1 MGKCIILLA
10 LLPLV
15 LLLCGGPSGVP
26 QSPPATA
33 MRPVKQLPS
42 QTPSTAEIDVIDFDF
57 RQLFLTNHPGTSA
70 IEGEPTKGARFFV
83 EAKLYAEEAISR
95 AKFEAIDERGNVIQ
109 KILIERQP
117 GANGGSGFYGVMKVP
132 DQPFRV
138 VMSGE
143 DIDGKRYSRTYK
155 RLFRPTDRPKSAIL
169 LPPGGPE
176 ANSKQRQ
183 QFEAAGQEYM
193 DKKEEELR
201 KKAGEMIVMPRIR
214 VSNAM
219 YAPYLSKAGRPLG
232 VRITFDVEF
241 SQDGYYNPELHVYP
255 EYKNSDW
262 RGRIEMKP
270 LTGSIEPQP
279 AESGSP
285 QKQPHILAYG
295 AGYLYREGT
304 TYHFT
309 AEYIPDYVIQNENK
323 TKFCIWHQQYK
334 HTPEFQAAWRA
345 ILVSEAPTKY
355 ILYISNTNFGGE
367 IEGLHPQGTL
377 YNSFVAED
385 AKDCGEQPTN
395 RF

>member
-1 MGKCIILLA
+1 MGKWIVLLS
-10 LLPLV
+10 LLTLV
-15 LLLCGGPSGVP
+15 LLFCGGQSEGP
-26 QSPPATA
+26 QSPASA

-42 QTPSTAEIDVIDFDF
+42 QTPSTAEIDITDFDF
-57 RQLFLTNHPGTSA
+57 QQLFITNHPGTSA
-70 IEGEPTKGARFFV
+70 IEGEPTKGSRFFV
-83 EAKLYAEEAISR
+83 EAKLYAEEAIAT

-117 GANGGSGFYGVMKVP
+117 DANGGSGFYGVMKVP

-138 VMSGE
+138 VVSGE
-143 DIDGKRYSRTYK
+143 DIDGRSYSRTYE
-155 RLFRPTDRPKSAIL
+155 RFFRPTARPKSAIL
-169 LPPGGPE
+169 VPPGGSP

-183 QFEAAGQEYM
+183 KFEAAGQQYM
-193 DKKEEELR
+193 DNKEENLR
-201 KKAGEMIVMPRIR
+201 KNAGEMIVMPRIL

-241 SQDGYYNPELHVYP
+241 SHDGYYNPELRVYP
-255 EYKNSDW
+255 DYKDSNW
-262 RGRIEMKP
+262 RGRIDMKP

-285 QKQPHILAYG
+285 QIQPHMLAYG
-295 AGYLYREGT
+295 AGYLYRGNT

-323 TKFCIWHQQYK
+323 TRFCIWHQQYK

-345 ILVSEAPTKY
+345 ILASKTPTKY
-355 ILYISNTNFGGE
+355 TMYINNTNFGGE
-367 IEGLHPQGTL
+367 IEGLHPQGAL
-377 YNSFVAED
+377 FDSFVAEG
-385 AKDCGEQPTN
+385 AKDCGDQPSK